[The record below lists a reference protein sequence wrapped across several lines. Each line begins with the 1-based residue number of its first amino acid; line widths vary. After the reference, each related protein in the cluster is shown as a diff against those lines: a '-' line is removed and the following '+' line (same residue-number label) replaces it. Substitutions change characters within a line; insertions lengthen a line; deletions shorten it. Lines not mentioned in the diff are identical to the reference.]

1 MKNFIF
7 NWILLNELAIG
18 SIPTRKEDYQL
29 LKQKKIKSVISL
41 TSEEE
46 GSLYKIING
55 EFDCYKHILPDHK
68 FEDNTKIEQVK
79 EIINLMFSI
88 KSKGPIFVH
97 CFAAVERSPLICMA
111 WLMQSHNLSQFEAL
125 EYVKR
130 VNPSSNVLTSNYA
143 ILKNLK
149 DYRK

>member
-1 MKNFIF
+1 MRNFIF
-7 NWILLNELAIG
+7 NWILLNELSIG
-18 SIPTRKEDYQL
+18 TIPSRKEDYQL
-29 LKQKKIKSVISL
+29 LKKKDINSIISL

-46 GSLYKIING
+46 GSLYKLIKS
-55 EFDCYKHILPDHK
+55 EFDCYRYVLPDHK
-68 FEDNTKIEQVK
+68 NEDNTKIEQVK

-97 CFAAVERSPLICMA
+97 CLAAVERSPLICMA
-111 WLMQSHNLSQFEAL
+111 WLMKSQNLDQFQAL

-143 ILKNLK
+143 ILKNI
-149 DYRK
+149 